1 MHHQFLGLFIDEWS
15 SLVAIGGGLGT
26 VIALIMRSV
35 LNPLK
40 TSIDN
45 LTMTIRGID
54 NATKENSRQI
64 NRLQDK
70 FEEHIGEAKVRNQ
83 RITSLE
89 HEVFNNKRSD
99 GK

>member
-1 MHHQFLGLFIDEWS
+1 MHHQFLGLFLDEWA
-15 SLVAIGGGLGT
+15 SLFAVGGSIGGIL
-26 VIALIMRSV
+26 ALVMRAV

-45 LTMTIRGID
+45 LASTIRGID
-54 NATKENSRQI
+54 DMTKENSRQI
-64 NRLQDK
+64 DKLQDK

-89 HEVFNNKRSD
+89 HEVYDRKRE
-99 GK
+99 